1 MLIEHA
7 NFLLGG
13 LLKLRTQFNCLNE
26 IIFVNFKKN
35 VLFLFLPVKKFY
47 IFVRFLNPVGSSS
60 SAARGQI
67 AANLDESGRVLG
79 PHS

>member
-1 MLIEHA
+1 M
-7 NFLLGG
+7 
-13 LLKLRTQFNCLNE
+13 E
-26 IIFVNFKKN
+26 IISKKTK
-35 VLFLFLPVKKFY
+35 VSDETKGFLVFYQEKGETDLFLIDINKLKFY